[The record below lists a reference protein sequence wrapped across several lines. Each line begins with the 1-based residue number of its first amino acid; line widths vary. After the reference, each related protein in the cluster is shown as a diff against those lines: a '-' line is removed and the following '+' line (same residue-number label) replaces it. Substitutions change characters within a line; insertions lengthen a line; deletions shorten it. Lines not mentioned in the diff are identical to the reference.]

1 MIYLR
6 FLPCLLVIFLFIFQF
21 SFAQNYTLSSQ
32 DLGVYV
38 TLGIAW
44 GDYDGDGD
52 DDLYMTNG
60 NPSDGTQWVNYLF
73 RNNGDGTFTR
83 IEDNGPIVSDV
94 YLSAGT
100 SWADYDNDGDL
111 DLMVANPKIT
121 QGSGSI
127 SLYANNGSGS
137 FSNASAGDLTTTVS
151 FSRIDAAWADANND
165 GLLDVLVSNANLI
178 GLPARAHAYFINNGN
193 GTFSSVSNNMT
204 AGTSAKS
211 GVAWI
216 DVDNDGDMDA
226 VTCSGAP
233 GQKTVL
239 WVNTGSNFTE
249 LVLIDTGE
257 GIGRDTQG
265 ASWGDYDNDG
275 DFDLYLVNRGENG
288 EANVLFRNDGVDG
301 NGLPIM
307 TQLDGNSGVGPLISD
322 VDFSIASAWV
332 DVDNDGDLDLFVG
345 NDGGYAG
352 GYRSRL
358 YINNNGVFTSETS
371 GNLIENADFVR
382 STAVAD
388 IDNDGD
394 MEIVI
399 GRDGPNRLF
408 INNLDNGNN
417 WVQFNLTGVNANR
430 SAIGAVIRV
439 KATINGNEVWQMRDV
454 SSHTGTASQSSMR
467 VHFGLGN
474 ATVID
479 ELVIRWPGSGLVE
492 TLNNVAVNQIIP
504 LIEGQVSSL
513 IAMNEPV
520 PAQYQ
525 LFQNYPNPFNPDTKI
540 RFHLPVSGQ
549 VQLEIYNVL
558 GNKVATLVD
567 CFKSAGVYEYTF
579 QASDLSSGVY
589 FYRLTSSGFISMK
602 KMMVLK

>member
-178 GLPARAHAYFINNGN
+178 VLPARAHAYFINNGN